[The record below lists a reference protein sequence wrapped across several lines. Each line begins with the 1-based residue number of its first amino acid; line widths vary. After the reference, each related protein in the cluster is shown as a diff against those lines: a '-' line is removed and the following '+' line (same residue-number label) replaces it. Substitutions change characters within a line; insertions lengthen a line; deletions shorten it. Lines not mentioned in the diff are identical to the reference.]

1 MHNHRRGFFVRS
13 MTNFMQTAPGH
24 RTRHGRLDHPRRSG
38 IGGALTGVSCF
49 RLRLMFNF
57 IQIPS
62 ANVCM
67 LDFRGAGSKRPGFEF
82 SHLIG
87 TR

>member
-1 MHNHRRGFFVRS
+1 MHNHRRGFSFGNDQFYAGGDRPLHKTWPSDRS
-13 MTNFMQTAPGH
+13 
-24 RTRHGRLDHPRRSG
+24 RRSG
-38 IGGALTGVSCF
+38 RGGALIAVSRF

-62 ANVCM
+62 ANEYM
-67 LDFRGAGSKRPGFEF
+67 LDFRGAGSKRLGFEF
-82 SHLIG
+82 SYLTG

>member
-13 MTNFMQTAPGH
+13 TINFMQAATGH
-24 RTRHGRLDHPRRSG
+24 CTRHGRLDRSRRSG
-38 IGGALTGVSCF
+38 VGGALIAVSRF

-62 ANVCM
+62 ANECM
-67 LDFRGAGSKRPGFEF
+67 LDFRGASSKRLGFEF
-82 SHLIG
+82 SYLTG